1 MEGPPVN
8 AYKFLR
14 ADRTSPFMG
23 YRWELPNGSP
33 GPWVEAAIDPS
44 RSGIHGLRPSDLPLW
59 AGSVRRRHKQP

>member
-1 MEGPPVN
+1 
-8 AYKFLR
+8 
-14 ADRTSPFMG
+14 MG

-33 GPWVEAAIDPS
+33 GPWVEAAIDPC